1 MFTGIVEETGR
12 VVELARFPDS
22 ARLTVATKLPLRESA
37 LGASVAVSGVCLTV
51 VAYSPEGFVADVMAE
66 TLDRTTLGDLGPG
79 TAVNLERALPAHG
92 RLDGHIV
99 QGHVDGTGRIVE
111 RIPGERWEVVR
122 IAIPAELAK
131 YVARKGSIAIDGTSL
146 TVVDVSDNAQ
156 DCTATFTVALI
167 PETLTRTTLGQ
178 AAVGTAVNLEVDVI
192 AKYVERLVAAETGNR
207 S

>member
-12 VVELARFPDS
+12 VVELAQFPDS
-22 ARLTVATKLPLRESA
+22 ARLTIATTLPLRESA

-51 VAYSPEGFVADVMAE
+51 VGYSPEGFVADVMAE
-66 TLDRTTLGDLGPG
+66 TLDRTTLGDLEPG
-79 TAVNLERALPAHG
+79 AAVNLERALPAHG

-111 RIPGERWEVVR
+111 RTPGERWEVVR
-122 IAIPAELAK
+122 ISMPAELAK

-146 TVVDVSDNAQ
+146 TVVDVTDNAP
-156 DCTATFTVALI
+156 DGTASFTVALI
-167 PETLTRTTLGQ
+167 PETLSRTTLGQ
-178 AAVGTAVNLEVDVI
+178 ATVGTAVNLEVDVI
-192 AKYVERLVAAETGNR
+192 AKYVERLVAAEPGNR